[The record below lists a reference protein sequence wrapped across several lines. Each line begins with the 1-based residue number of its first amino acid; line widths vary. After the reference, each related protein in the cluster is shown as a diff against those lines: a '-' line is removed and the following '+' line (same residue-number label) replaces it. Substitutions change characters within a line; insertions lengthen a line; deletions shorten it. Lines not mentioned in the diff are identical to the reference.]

1 MTITESA
8 QSLQEILS
16 DLDSEVR
23 VRWELLRKNHNPPHI
38 GVNFEAA
45 VEAMENRHEKH
56 T

>member
-23 VRWELLRKNHNPPHI
+23 VRWELLRKIHNPPHVI
-38 GVNFEAA
+38 VDFEAA
-45 VEAMENRHEKH
+45 VEAMESRHEKH